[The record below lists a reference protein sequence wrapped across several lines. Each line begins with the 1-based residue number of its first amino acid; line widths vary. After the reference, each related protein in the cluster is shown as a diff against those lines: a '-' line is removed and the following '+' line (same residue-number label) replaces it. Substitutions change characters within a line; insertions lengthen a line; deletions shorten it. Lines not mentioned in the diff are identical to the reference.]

1 MKILLTG
8 ATGFVGRAIARRLL
22 LAGHELVLTTRSPEH
37 AQKSFP
43 LPVSGFVGWDPN
55 AGPLPAGS
63 LDGVEAVIHLAGE
76 SVSERWTEDRKRAI
90 RESRILGTRHLTQSL
105 REQGASVRVALS
117 ASAIGYYGDRAD
129 EELFEGSAPGEGFLP
144 QVCVDWEKEWFGGMP
159 VSARAAALRIGI
171 VLGRGGGALEKL
183 LPIYRSGGGGP
194 VGNGQ
199 QWMSWIHIED
209 LASQFL
215 FALENPAIRG
225 PINAVGPSPVRNE
238 EFSKALAKAMK
249 VPSVLGAPAVAVKM
263 LFGEMASIVLASQR
277 VLPQALE
284 AAGFT
289 FRFSSLVQALDDL
302 AVADDLLEVDQ
313 FIPRPIAEVWPFFSE
328 ARNLEELTPPWL
340 SFQVLKTS
348 SEDLGEGTLIDY
360 RLKLHGVPFK
370 WTSRIEEW
378 QPGKRFVDTQVRG
391 PYALWHHTHTFEAM
405 GAGTLMR
412 DRVRYRVPVGLLGRV
427 VGGWKVENDVQRIFA
442 FRRLKVRER
451 FGKNG

>member
-8 ATGFVGRAIARRLL
+8 ATGFVGRTIARRLL
-22 LAGHELVLTTRSPEH
+22 LAGHQLVLTTRSPEH

-43 LPVSGFVGWDPN
+43 LPVSSFVGWDPN
-55 AGPLPAGS
+55 SGPLPSGS
-63 LDGVEAVIHLAGE
+63 LEGVEAVIHLAGE

-90 RESRILGTRHLTQSL
+90 RESRILGTRHLTQSI
-105 REQGASVRVALS
+105 REEGASVRVALS
-117 ASAIGYYGDRAD
+117 ASAVGYYGDRED
-129 EELFEGSAPGEGFLP
+129 EELLEGSTPGQGFLP
-144 QVCVDWEKEWFGGMP
+144 QVCVDWENEWFSGLP

-225 PINAVGPSPVRNE
+225 PVNAVGPAPLRNE
-238 EFSKALAKAMK
+238 DFSKILAKFMK
-249 VPSVLGAPAVAVKM
+249 VPSVLGAPAVAVKL
-263 LFGEMASIVLASQR
+263 LFGEMASIVLASQK
-277 VLPQALE
+277 VLPRAFE
-284 AAGFT
+284 AAGFQ
-289 FRFSSLVQALDDL
+289 FRFSTLGQALEEL
-302 AVADDLLEVDQ
+302 SVADDLLEVDQ

-328 ARNLEELTPPWL
+328 ARNLEALTPPWL

-348 SEDLGEGTLIDY
+348 SPDLGEGTLIDY

-378 QPGKRFVDTQVRG
+378 EPGKRFVDTQVRG
-391 PYALWHHTHTFEAM
+391 PYALWHHTHTFESM
-405 GAGTLMR
+405 GSGTLMR
-412 DRVRYRVPVGLLGRV
+412 DRVRYRVPAGLLGRV

-451 FGKNG
+451 FGQNG